1 MSTNLF
7 LASAAGSSG
16 DDTLNGIITMGGELF
31 ESDIDAVI
39 FQTNEFLTDASF
51 TGEGGPFWMILQMCM
66 CLGALFAII
75 AAAGMAYKMMINH
88 PRTWYRYHHVLVV
101 PDLRRVQYP

>member
-16 DDTLNGIITMGGELF
+16 DDTLNGIISMGGELF

-75 AAAGMAYKMMINH
+75 AAAGMAYKMMIKGE
-88 PRTWYRYHHVLVV
+88 PFDPLKIIRVL
-101 PDLRRVQYP
+101 DFRRVQHP

>member
-7 LASAAGSSG
+7 LASAAASSG

-51 TGEGGPFWMILQMCM
+51 TC
-66 CLGALFAII
+66 ALAHSSPSSQQP
-75 AAAGMAYKMMINH
+75 AW
-88 PRTWYRYHHVLVV
+88 PTR
-101 PDLRRVQYP
+101 